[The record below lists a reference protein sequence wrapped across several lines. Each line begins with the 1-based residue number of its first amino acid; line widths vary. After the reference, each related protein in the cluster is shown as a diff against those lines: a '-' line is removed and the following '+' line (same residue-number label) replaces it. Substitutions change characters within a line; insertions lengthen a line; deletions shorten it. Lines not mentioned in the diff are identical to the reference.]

1 MTTMNTTKNSNT
13 TITVNALP
21 MSPAAYKEFYELRNA
36 IEQNKHFD
44 FESWSYNP
52 YFLIAVYDYYKAINY
67 GAMMNRVKS
76 IIKSIDWFFDGASLY
91 IYESD
96 EQYKVTVRQYNGD
109 TYHNKVYTGE
119 RGFEVIRD
127 LCTPVVLNYK

>member
-1 MTTMNTTKNSNT
+1 MKTMNTKNNT
-13 TITVNALP
+13 TITVGNLTL
-21 MSPAAYKEFYELRNA
+21 STAAYEEFYELRMA
-36 IEQNKHFD
+36 IEQGKSFD
-44 FESWSYNP
+44 NWSYNP

>member
-1 MTTMNTTKNSNT
+1 MKTMNTKDNT
-13 TITVNALP
+13 TITVNVLT
-21 MSPAAYKEFYELRNA
+21 MSPAAYEEFYELRNA

-44 FESWSYNP
+44 FESWGYNP

-96 EQYKVTVRQYNGD
+96 EQYKVTVRQYNDGTFSD
-109 TYHNKVYTGE
+109 KIYTGE
-119 RGFEVIRD
+119 KGFEVIRD
-127 LCTPVVLNYK
+127 MCAPVVLNYK